1 MHVLYARVWFT
12 CVFVTVGYPGDS
24 GDPGQDG
31 QPGAPGAAGR
41 TGSPGVLGNRG
52 PPVSRQI
59 ITVLSISKLHS
70 LIIHC
75 SVHLFDGGF

>member
-1 MHVLYARVWFT
+1 MH
-12 CVFVTVGYPGDS
+12 VFVTVGYPGDS

-31 QPGAPGAAGR
+31 QPGAPGALGQ
-41 TGSPGVLGNRG
+41 TGLPGFPGNRG

-59 ITVLSISKLHS
+59 FSIVSISKLHL

-75 SVHLFDGGF
+75 SVHLFNGGF